1 MLAILTLGLVVAGIS
16 PDQEAIGLAKDQYAA
31 AAYEEALGT
40 LDRLQGSAGPEL
52 TRQID
57 QYRAFCLFALGQTA
71 EAESV
76 VEALVRTDPMFEPDR
91 SDASPRV
98 LNMFAMVR
106 KRVLPELI
114 RAEYQLARAARDSR
128 DAANAGV
135 HFFAARRM
143 LDEAHEIGAWT
154 DALADLS
161 VLVDGFLELSR
172 AADQAAVSLVRDE
185 RDRDNVTPNQIEAI
199 RSAAP
204 SETAS
209 AAVRARIYD
218 KSDSD
223 VIPPV
228 AIRQVAPSVPLPL
241 LAIVHATHQ
250 TGTLELLI
258 DEEGAVESVTVRES
272 LNPALASLFMTAARG
287 WKYRPA
293 TKRGVPVKYMKAV
306 VIDVGDRP

>member
-1 MLAILTLGLVVAGIS
+1 MLAILTLGLVVAGMS

-185 RDRDNVTPNQIEAI
+185 RDRDNATPNQIEAI

-209 AAVRARIYD
+209 AAGRARTYD

-258 DEEGAVESVTVRES
+258 DEQGAVESVTVRES